1 MDDKKKFFGKV
12 KRIII
17 FRTESKSPMRQKILS
32 HASLGT
38 WEVCSQYGVKNDY
51 GCASAQNEVSQVGWR
66 KSFFNNNVPSNK
78 NKKKILAF
86 IKFVVLLTE

>member
-1 MDDKKKFFGKV
+1 MTEKYSKGKSQ
-12 KRIII
+12 KNNN

-51 GCASAQNEVSQVGWR
+51 GCASAQNEVSQVGWQ
-66 KSFFNNNVPSNK
+66 KSFFNNVPSNK
-78 NKKKILAF
+78 NKKKY
-86 IKFVVLLTE
+86 LLSSNLSYF